1 MPLTDIQQFTA
12 TIASGQALSSGVR
25 TDCNHV
31 LSLSMPAA
39 WTAAALT
46 VQGSQ
51 DGTTWRNVFDEFGAE
66 LTIQAAADR
75 EIFLPPLRLAA
86 YSFIRLR
93 SGTSSVSVNQG
104 AARDIIITTRRYA

>member
-12 TIASGQALSSGVR
+12 TIASGQALSTIIR
-25 TDCNHV
+25 TDSNHV

-39 WTAAALT
+39 WSTAALT
-46 VQGSQ
+46 VQASQ

-75 EIFLPPLRLAA
+75 EIFLPPVRLAA
-86 YSFIRLR
+86 YGFIRLR
-93 SGTSSVSVNQG
+93 SGTAGTPVNQA